1 MSKLNDR
8 VAALE
13 ERLKQL
19 KAKQQQIDAR
29 RRAFESRQ
37 ARKNDTRRKILAGA
51 IVLAK
56 VEQGVLANA
65 QFRKWLDEA
74 LTRADDRALFDL
86 PSETKSLTAPP
97 Q

>member
-1 MSKLNDR
+1 MSKLNER

-19 KAKQQQIDAR
+19 KSKQQQVDAR
-29 RRAFESRQ
+29 KRAFESRQ
-37 ARKNDTRRKILAGA
+37 ARKNDTRRKVLAGA

-56 VEQGVLANA
+56 VEQGALAAA

-86 PSETKSLTAPP
+86 PSETKSPMGSP
-97 Q
+97 